1 MTMMMIVMTVIRSFR
16 LAKKKKS
23 LMNCSELY
31 VEYVL
36 NRKKT
41 AASKNYFANAHLQ
54 FERDTRKSSLARL
67 FLLLS
72 TDYSGLHP
80 TYTYVIHISELCGRR
95 RIFIFFVTKEELAKL
110 VQGFDKTEILT
121 AGGVTL
127 AGQRHIYLSG
137 TDRVVRA
144 KLGKTGVHCMKTQQ
158 AVIVAIY
165 EEPVQPQQAASVVE
179 KLGDYLITC
188 GY

>member
-1 MTMMMIVMTVIRSFR
+1 MSWQDYVDNQLIASQCVSRACIAGHDGGVW
-16 LAKKKKS
+16 AK
-23 LMNCSELY
+23 SEG
-31 VEYVL
+31 
-36 NRKKT
+36 
-41 AASKNYFANAHLQ
+41 F
-54 FERDTRKSSLARL
+54 D
-67 FLLLS
+67 
-72 TDYSGLHP
+72 
-80 TYTYVIHISELCGRR
+80 
-95 RIFIFFVTKEELAKL
+95 VTKEELAKL

-121 AGGVTL
+121 SGGVTL

>member
-1 MTMMMIVMTVIRSFR
+1 M
-16 LAKKKKS
+16 
-23 LMNCSELY
+23 
-31 VEYVL
+31 
-36 NRKKT
+36 
-41 AASKNYFANAHLQ
+41 Q
-54 FERDTRKSSLARL
+54 
-67 FLLLS
+67 
-72 TDYSGLHP
+72 
-80 TYTYVIHISELCGRR
+80 
-95 RIFIFFVTKEELAKL
+95 VTKEELAKL

-121 AGGVTL
+121 SGGVSL

-144 KLGKTGVHCMKTQQ
+144 KLGKVGVHCMKTQQ
-158 AVIVAIY
+158 GKSSNNHSLIFNMLINKFFPFNLNTAVIVAIY

>member
-1 MTMMMIVMTVIRSFR
+1 M
-16 LAKKKKS
+16 
-23 LMNCSELY
+23 
-31 VEYVL
+31 
-36 NRKKT
+36 
-41 AASKNYFANAHLQ
+41 
-54 FERDTRKSSLARL
+54 
-67 FLLLS
+67 
-72 TDYSGLHP
+72 
-80 TYTYVIHISELCGRR
+80 
-95 RIFIFFVTKEELAKL
+95 TKEELAKL

-144 KLGKTGVHCMKTQQ
+144 KLGKTGVHCMKTTQGEIEKTIQ
-158 AVIVAIY
+158 NYISLQLKYLINFTAVIVAIY